1 MFVKNIIKD
10 VIKVSHVDI
19 PFSKLLIKIIDFDAK
34 NEKKSAL
41 KIH

>member
-1 MFVKNIIKD
+1 MKNIIKD

-19 PFSKLLIKIIDFDAK
+19 PFPKLLMKIIDFDAK
-34 NEKKSAL
+34 NEKIHAL